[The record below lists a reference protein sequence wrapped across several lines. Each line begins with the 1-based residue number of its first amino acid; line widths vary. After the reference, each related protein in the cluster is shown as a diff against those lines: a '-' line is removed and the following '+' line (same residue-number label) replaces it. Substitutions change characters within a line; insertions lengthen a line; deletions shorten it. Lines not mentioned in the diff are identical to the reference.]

1 MTKNIL
7 GTILLPVGLISGIVG
22 SELGCG
28 RKSPPPPVEEPE
40 KISRYSEGSPEMERV
55 RALVEKFRQKARQ
68 VAANLAEKSSKE
80 LREKVVLKADS
91 DPEPDSLSGQG
102 ASLEKESEALERQL
116 VDPESSAA
124 YGAAKQLMKI
134 LAPVGK
140 GASPSAGGK

>member
-55 RALVEKFRQKARQ
+55 RALVEKFRQ